1 MVFLHQQLSI
11 GENWI
16 GSNRIK
22 KLCFSFYRIRSVAL
36 HSFREQQVPSTDGVP
51 QPGNLS
57 GKFSDVAALHQRV
70 QVIKPPH
77 LISYILKDV
86 EILYGVV

>member
-1 MVFLHQQLSI
+1 M
-11 GENWI
+11 
-16 GSNRIK
+16 
-22 KLCFSFYRIRSVAL
+22 AL

-51 QPGNLS
+51 QPGNPS

-86 EILYGVV
+86 EILYGVVWQLQLILGVTSHPCMPVPKQ